1 MNMRLKVYAYL
12 WKLFGERQF
21 SVNDFAQSFE
31 SGNPRKF
38 LSDLA
43 KDDLVK
49 RIKRG
54 VYAAIKPEAVVESA
68 LDDEK
73 AFYDLPNESGMKY
86 AFARKDAV
94 LIWSDGYY
102 WTGFKQC
109 TYPIHLQVKNS
120 DLKKWK
126 KFFNNHGISAVTIDE
141 KTNQT
146 IAGVL
151 FVLEPV
157 KKVSAVK
164 NGKYFVMPL
173 TNTLEFCKAN
183 IFEFE
188 PAIEYLNRKYKLKK
202 QDNWQYLES

>member
-1 MNMRLKVYAYL
+1 MNMQLKAYAYL
-12 WKLFGERQF
+12 WKLFRERQF

-43 KDDLVK
+43 RNNLVK

-54 VYAAIKPEAVVESA
+54 VYAVIKPEAVVESA

-73 AFYDLPNESGMKY
+73 AFYDLPNESSMKY

-102 WTGFKQC
+102 WAGFKQC
-109 TYPIHLQVKNS
+109 AYPIHLQVKNS

-126 KFFNNHGISAVTIDE
+126 KFFSDRRVPAVTINE
-141 KTNQT
+141 NINQT

-151 FVLEPV
+151 FVLDPV

-164 NGKYFVMPL
+164 NGKYFVVPL
-173 TNTLEFCKAN
+173 TKTLEFCRVN

-188 PAIEYLNRKYKLKK
+188 PAIEYLNKKYKLKK
-202 QDNWQYLES
+202 QDKWQYLES